1 MINEMILENFK
12 CFKNLTLNLSGLNV
26 FAGINGMGKSTI
38 IQSLL
43 LLRQSHK
50 QGLLPHYIA
59 LNGDYV
65 NIGTGRDLL
74 YEYAEEP
81 ETISIGIKDEEMKYM
96 FSSAYS
102 SFKDVLEVINVP
114 NALYKSINLFSNDF
128 EYLNAERVSPQAVY
142 AKSRYYTDSLN
153 QLGNNGEYTI
163 HYLFEHQEDSIPNEM
178 LLNKSVNIN
187 KLIAYIQYW
196 MDQISPNIRFDIQ
209 DIDNTDLVRMGYYF
223 AENQKS
229 NTFRPTNVG
238 FGISYVLPVILA
250 LIKAKPGS
258 VVVIENPEA
267 HLHPQG
273 QRKIGELISLC
284 AAGGV
289 QVFVETH
296 SDHVLNGIRISV
308 KKGKIPS
315 DTVKLFFFN
324 KVIQNKQ
331 FFHGVETPSIDKN
344 GKLSYWPDG
353 FFDEWDKA
361 LDEII

>member
-1 MINEMILENFK
+1 MINGIILENFK
-12 CFKNLTLNLSGLNV
+12 CFKNLTLNLSCLNV
-26 FAGINGMGKSTI
+26 FSGINGMGKSTI

-43 LLRQSHK
+43 LLKQSHK
-50 QGLLPHYIA
+50 QGLLPQYIS

-81 ETISIGIKDEEMKYM
+81 ETISIGINDGEMKYK
-96 FSSAYS
+96 FSCVYS
-102 SFKDVLEVINVP
+102 PFKDVLEVLNIP
-114 NALYKSINLFSNDF
+114 NELYKSINLFSNDF

-142 AKSRYYTDSLN
+142 TKSRYYTDSLN

-178 LLNKSVNIN
+178 LLNNSDNIN
-187 KLIAYIQYW
+187 KLKACTQYW
-196 MDQISPNIRFDIQ
+196 MDQITPNIRFDIQ

-223 AENQKS
+223 TENQKS
-229 NTFRPTNVG
+229 NIFRPTNVG
-238 FGISYVLPVILA
+238 FGISYVLPVVLA

-258 VVVIENPEA
+258 IVVIENPEA

-289 QVFVETH
+289 QVFIETH

-308 KKGKIPS
+308 KKQKITN
-315 DTVKLFFFN
+315 DIVKLFFFN
-324 KVIQNKQ
+324 KIIQDSH
-331 FFHGVETPSIDKN
+331 FLHRVEIPSIDMS

-361 LDEII
+361 LDEIL